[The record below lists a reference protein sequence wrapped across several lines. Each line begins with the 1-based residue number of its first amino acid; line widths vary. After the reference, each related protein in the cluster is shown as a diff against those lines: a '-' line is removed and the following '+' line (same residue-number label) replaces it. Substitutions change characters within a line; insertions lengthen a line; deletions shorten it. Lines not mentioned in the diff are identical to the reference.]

1 VHRALVSAHGWGRD
15 GLSLEEIETLDATA
29 KHISETER
37 RSMAA
42 ERDTADRYL
51 ASYLADRVG
60 GQFTG
65 RISGIA
71 RFGAFVKL
79 DETGADGL
87 LPMRAIGNEYFHFD
101 AESQTLMGAES
112 GLTIGIGDRVTVK
125 LAEAVPVTGGLVL
138 DLVEID
144 GRQLPT
150 TRGRRG
156 KSGGPMRRKAGQAA
170 KKRSTLRKKT
180 PSRRGG
186 R

>member
-1 VHRALVSAHGWGRD
+1 MHRALISAHGWGRD
-15 GLSLEEIETLDATA
+15 GLSLEEIESLDATA

-101 AESQTLMGAES
+101 AETQTLMGSDS

-125 LAEAVPVTGGLVL
+125 LAEAVPVSGGLVL

-144 GRQLPT
+144 GRQAPVR
-150 TRGRRG
+150 RGRG
-156 KSGGPMRRKAGQAA
+156 KPGGPMRRKAGQSA
-170 KKRSTLRKKT
+170 KKRSNLRKKT